1 MGLPVS
7 GSVPEYRPARPCY
20 GMSGR
25 IAAGLALP
33 LYRCARK
40 HAARLR
46 TKGYGSMSRSW
57 IPSVVAALFMAVTL
71 PAMAQGKVPLAE
83 ESHINEQLIAA
94 AAGDMLRQT
103 CPSISA
109 RMLVVFL
116 KMRDLESYARSKGY
130 SEDEVNVFFKNKA
143 EKARIKA
150 AAVDYL
156 EAAGV
161 VSGDVDSYCVAGRA
175 EIAKGT
181 LVGSLL
187 RSSE

>member
-1 MGLPVS
+1 
-7 GSVPEYRPARPCY
+7 
-20 GMSGR
+20 
-25 IAAGLALP
+25 
-33 LYRCARK
+33 
-40 HAARLR
+40 
-46 TKGYGSMSRSW
+46 
-57 IPSVVAALFMAVTL
+57 MAVSV

-83 ESHINEQLIAA
+83 ESHINEQLMAA

-103 CPSISA
+103 CPSITA
-109 RMLVVFL
+109 RMLVVLL

-130 SEDEVNVFFKNKA
+130 TEAEVNVFLKDKG
-143 EKARIKA
+143 EKARVKA

-156 EAAGV
+156 AAAGV
-161 VSGDVDSYCVAGRA
+161 VSGDVQSYCAAGRA

>member
-1 MGLPVS
+1 MS

-25 IAAGLALP
+25 IAAGSSLP
-33 LYRCARK
+33 LSRCARK
-40 HAARLR
+40 YAARLR

-57 IPSVVAALFMAVTL
+57 SHSVVAALFMAATL
-71 PAMAQGKVPLAE
+71 PAMAEGKVPLAE

-109 RMLVVFL
+109 RMLVVVL
-116 KMRDLESYARSKGY
+116 TMRDLESYARSKGY
-130 SEDEVNVFFKNKA
+130 TEDEVKA
-143 EKARIKA
+143 FLKDRGEKARVKA
-150 AAVDYL
+150 AAVKYL
-156 EAAGV
+156 AAAGV
-161 VSGDVDSYCVAGRA
+161 VTGDVESYCVVGRA
-175 EIAKGT
+175 EIAEET
-181 LVGSLL
+181 LVGTLL

>member
-1 MGLPVS
+1 
-7 GSVPEYRPARPCY
+7 
-20 GMSGR
+20 
-25 IAAGLALP
+25 
-33 LYRCARK
+33 
-40 HAARLR
+40 
-46 TKGYGSMSRSW
+46 MSRSW
-57 IPSVVAALFMAVTL
+57 FPSVVAALCMAVTL

-83 ESHINEQLIAA
+83 ESHINTQLMAA

-109 RMLVVFL
+109 RMLVVLL

-130 SEDEVNVFFKNKA
+130 TEDEVNEFLKNKA
-143 EKARIKA
+143 EKARVKA
-150 AAVDYL
+150 AAKDYL
-156 EAAGV
+156 AAAGV
-161 VSGDVDSYCVAGRA
+161 VEGDVDSYCVAGRA